1 MMDVVHKIN
10 SLMWGPILIPLLV
23 GTGIFYT
30 IRLKFVQSMTGKAY
44 KEVLGGAFKKSGKA
58 DEDGMSS
65 FQALAT
71 AIAAQVGTGN
81 LAGVATALAAGG
93 PGAIFWMWVSAF
105 FGMATNYGEAVL
117 GQLYKTKVDGQITGG
132 PAYYISQG
140 IKNRYL
146 AGFFAVA
153 IILALG
159 FMGNM
164 VQANS
169 IVDVSKNVVDVSPII
184 IGIVVAIIVGGILVG
199 GISGIASFTEKVV
212 PFMAILY
219 IVGGLA
225 VIFMNAENII
235 PSLRDIFVGAFDPQA
250 LGGGLLGITVMNVIR
265 YGVARGLFSNEA
277 GMGSTPHAHA
287 VAKVDHPAEQ
297 GLVSLVGVT
306 FDTMIICT
314 LTALIIL
321 TSGAMDSGASGAT
334 LTQIG
339 FERSFGHVGT
349 VFVAVALFFFALTT
363 IVGWYYFGEGNI
375 RYLFGKRGVLPYKIL
390 VLVMIIFGSTL
401 DVAMVWELADMF
413 NGFMIFPNLVALLIL
428 SPKVVESLDEYREIE
443 RLKVQKQK

>member
-58 DEDGMSS
+58 DEEGMSS

-105 FGMATNYGEAVL
+105 FGMATNYAEAIL

-140 IKNRYL
+140 IKNRFL

-164 VQANS
+164 VQSNS
-169 IVDVSKNVVDVSPII
+169 IVDVTKNVIDVNPII
-184 IGIVVAIIVGGILVG
+184 IGIVVAVIVGGILVG

-219 IVGGLA
+219 IIGGLA

-235 PSLRDIFVGAFDPQA
+235 PSFKNIFVGAFDPQA
-250 LGGGLLGITVMNVIR
+250 IGGGMLGVTVMNVIR

-287 VAKVDHPAEQ
+287 VAKVDHPGEQ
-297 GLVSLVGVT
+297 GLVALVGVT

-321 TSGAMDSGASGAT
+321 TSGAMDSGASGAA

-339 FERSFGHVGT
+339 FERSFGAAGN
-349 VFVAVALFFFALTT
+349 VFVAIALFFFALTT

-390 VLVMIIFGSTL
+390 VLVMIVFGSTL

-428 SPKVVESLDEYREIE
+428 SPKVAETLADYKEFE
-443 RLKVQKQK
+443 RLKVQK

>member
-10 SLMWGPILIPLLV
+10 SFMWGPILIPLLL
-23 GTGIFYT
+23 GTGLFYT
-30 IRLKFVQSMTGKAY
+30 IRLKFVQRMTFKAY
-44 KEVLGGAFKKSGKA
+44 KEVFGGAFKGGKA

-117 GQLYKTKVDGQITGG
+117 GQLYKSKVDGQTTGG

-140 IKNRYL
+140 IKNKFM

-169 IVDVSKNVVDVSPII
+169 IVDVAKNVVSIPPVV
-184 IGIVVAIIVGGILVG
+184 IGIILAIIVGGILIG
-199 GISGIASFTEKVV
+199 GISSIASFTEKVV
-212 PFMAILY
+212 PIMAILY

-225 VIFMNAENII
+225 VIFMNASEII
-235 PSLRDIFVGAFDPQA
+235 PSFRDIFVGAFDPQA

-287 VAKVDHPAEQ
+287 VAKVDHPGDQ
-297 GLVSLVGVT
+297 GLVALVGVT

-314 LTALIIL
+314 ITALIIL
-321 TSGAMDSGASGAT
+321 TSGAMDSGASGAA
-334 LTQIG
+334 LTQKG
-339 FERSFGHVGT
+339 FEYSFGHAGT
-349 VFVAVALFFFALTT
+349 VFVAIALFFFALTT
-363 IVGWYYFGEGNI
+363 IIGWYYFGEGNI
-375 RYLFGKRGVLPYKIL
+375 RYLFGSRGVTPYKAIVLIFL
-390 VLVMIIFGSTL
+390 VIGSTL
-401 DVAMVWELADMF
+401 NVELVWELADMF
-413 NGFMIFPNLVALLIL
+413 NGFMIFPNLIALLIL
-428 SPKVVESLDEYREIE
+428 APKVAETLEDYKAVQ
-443 RLKVQKQK
+443 RLKVHKDK

>member
-44 KEVLGGAFKKSGKA
+44 KEVFGGALKKSGKA
-58 DEDGMSS
+58 DEEGMSS

-184 IGIVVAIIVGGILVG
+184 IGIIVAVIVGGILVG

-212 PFMAILY
+212 PFMAVLY

-287 VAKVDHPAEQ
+287 VAKVDHPGEQ
-297 GLVSLVGVT
+297 GLVALVGVT

-321 TSGAMDSGASGAT
+321 TSGAMDSGASGAA

-339 FERSFGHVGT
+339 FERSFGHAGT

-428 SPKVVESLDEYREIE
+428 SPKVVEALEEYKNVE